1 MNISLTNT
9 TPSNFRQLRLILVAF
24 CISLLAGCSTSLS
37 DYSSTKPEFDLQT
50 FFTGELTA
58 TGMFQNYSD
67 KVVRRF
73 NVEMTGHWENDK
85 GILDETFYYA
95 DGETEKRIWTII
107 NLGNNRYTGT
117 ADDVVGKATGRVSGF
132 ALNWQYTM
140 RLEVDGDTYDV
151 AFDDWMYMI
160 DENTVINKARVTKFG
175 FTVGEVTLVINK
187 QS

>member
-1 MNISLTNT
+1 MIIKLLNIKFKSL
-9 TPSNFRQLRLILVAF
+9 SHLRLLTVAAAF
-24 CISLLAGCSTSLS
+24 GFLAGCSTSLS
-37 DYSSTKPEFDLQT
+37 DYASTKPKFNLQEF
-50 FFTGELTA
+50 FSGELTA

-73 NVEMTGHWENDK
+73 NVEMTGQWNGNK

-107 NLGNNRYTGT
+107 SLGGDRYTGT
-117 ADDVVGKATGRVSGF
+117 ADDVVGEATGRVSGY

-140 RLEVDGDTYDV
+140 RLSVDDDTYDV
-151 AFDDWMYMI
+151 TFDDWMYLI
-160 DENTVINKARVTKFG
+160 DENTVINKAKVSKFG

-187 QS
+187 KS